1 MKLEARMFRS
11 RFARKVFALF
21 LLVAIVPI
29 VLIALFSFSQVTG
42 KLDDAGREELKVATK
57 TYGHT
62 VFSRLTRISQRTW
75 ELVDA
80 SEDKLFVP
88 TESAQSALEQFQWI
102 ASVDSAGQLTPVLGD
117 VPVDFNVAAVL
128 ANTDLSSE
136 SATNIVVADNA
147 GQLSPVMVQSK
158 AFDDGIVHQIISS
171 PVPEQL
177 WGTAERMSMRYQFHV
192 YDSRKRLLFSTA
204 DPGATLPASALNN
217 FQGHRGAFEFEAGDR
232 SFLGDYWSIF
242 MDAQFGGKNWYAVS
256 SREQDRVQA
265 PIKSFKLFFPLI
277 ALLSLLV
284 AAAIGSWQIQKRTGP
299 MDRLVAGTRSLAR
312 QDYKTRIDV
321 DSGDEFESL
330 GHSFNNMAQK
340 IDTQFGILKLLG
352 EIDRSMVDAN
362 NISSVAAL
370 LVHKGVDIMPG
381 TSLSVSLLN
390 SHDGDAATT
399 WFQSRSGSVDQRNE
413 EVSAIVRKLNTARSN
428 KAAEIDKLGALQT
441 FFKTHQEAGAK
452 LIQIF
457 PITSGEGPIGHIA
470 VGLTEDVSLDQEE
483 QRQFREISERVGIA
497 HAMVG
502 RKNDL
507 YREANFD
514 NLTSLPNR
522 KQFLDRLDRMCM
534 QGRKGDGG
542 FALLFLDLDL
552 FKQIN
557 DSMGHVVGD
566 RVLREIADRLAGA
579 VRFSDSVARLG
590 GDEFTVLLSNINDVT
605 EATRVVAQIQKLFA
619 KPVTVDNVDFL
630 INTSIGVAVF
640 PDNGITGADL
650 LKNADTAMYAA
661 KQEGSGRFRIY
672 ESSMTDMIRERVTL
686 ESELRKALDRDEM
699 EVHYQPVVDNRTDEV
714 VGAESL
720 IRWRHPERGMVPPDH
735 FIQIAEQSGL
745 IEDIGTF
752 VLRESIAHHKRCASV
767 GLTLNKIAV
776 NISARQFMLPDFA
789 NTIEQLL
796 DELDFDGKY
805 LELEMTESMLMK
817 NLDHTNSVISQ
828 LHDRN
833 VRFSIDDFGT
843 GYSSLNYLMKID
855 ADTIKIDKSF
865 IDEIT
870 TDPKV
875 CEIIKAIIFMCNG
888 LGKTIIT
895 EGVEDEA
902 QMQFLRQMSCHFVQG
917 WYYSKARP
925 SKDFISYAAGETTIQ
940 PAADWI

>member
-1 MKLEARMFRS
+1 M
-11 RFARKVFALF
+11 
-21 LLVAIVPI
+21 LVAIVPI

-42 KLDDAGREELKVATK
+42 KLNDAGREELKVATK
-57 TYGHT
+57 NYGHT
-62 VFSRLTRISQRTW
+62 VFTRLTRTSRRTW
-75 ELVDA
+75 ELIDI
-80 SEDKLFVP
+80 SDGELRIR
-88 TESAQSALEQFQWI
+88 TEPGAQTLDQFQWI
-102 ASVDSAGQLTPVLGD
+102 ATVDSAGLLRPLIGEI
-117 VPVDFNVAAVL
+117 PADFNAAAVL
-128 ANTDLSSE
+128 AE
-136 SATNIVVADNA
+136 SNLDSDISTNIVVSDHNGA
-147 GQLSPVMVQSK
+147 LTPILFQSK
-158 AFDDGIVHQIISS
+158 QLADQTTARIMSA
-171 PVPEQL
+171 PTPEQI
-177 WGTAERMSMRYQFHV
+177 WGTADQLSMRYQFHV
-192 YDSRKRLLFSTA
+192 YDDRKRLLFSTA
-204 DPGATLPASALNN
+204 QADTAIPASAMGELN
-217 FQGHRGAFEFEAGDR
+217 GHRGAFEFETGDR
-232 SFLGDYWSIF
+232 RYLGDFWSIF
-242 MDAQFGGKNWYAVS
+242 MDAQFGGKNWFAVS

-265 PIKSFKLFFPLI
+265 PIKSFKFFFPLI

-284 AAAIGSWQIQKRTGP
+284 AAGIGSWQIQKRTGP

-312 QDYKTRIDV
+312 QDYETRIDV
-321 DSGDEFESL
+321 DSGDEFEAL

-352 EIDRSMVDAN
+352 EIDRSMVDAT

-390 SHDGDAATT
+390 SHDGEAATT

-413 EVSAIVRKLNTARSN
+413 EASAVVRKLNSARSN
-428 KAAEIDKLGALQT
+428 KAVEIEKLGPLQS
-441 FFKTHQEAGAK
+441 FFNTHHEAGAK

-457 PITSGEGPIGHIA
+457 PISSGEGPIGHIA
-470 VGLTEDVSLDQEE
+470 VGLTEDMSLGQEE

-514 NLTSLPNR
+514 NLTTLPNR

-566 RVLREIADRLAGA
+566 KVLCEIADRLAGA

-590 GDEFTVLLSNINDVT
+590 GDEFTILLSNIDDVA
-605 EATRVVAQIQKLFA
+605 EATRVVAEIQKLFT
-619 KPVTVDNVDFL
+619 KPITVDNVEFL
-630 INTSIGVAVF
+630 VNTSIGVAVY
-640 PDNGITGADL
+640 PDNGITGSDL
-650 LKNADTAMYAA
+650 LQNADTAMYAA

-672 ESSMTDMIRERVTL
+672 ESSMTETIRERVTL
-686 ESELRKALDRDEM
+686 ESELRKALERNEL

-752 VLRESIAHHKRCASV
+752 VLRESIAHHKRCRSM
-767 GLTLNKIAV
+767 GITLDKIAI
-776 NISARQFMLPDFA
+776 NISARQFMLPEFA
-789 NTIEQLL
+789 TIIEQLL
-796 DELDFDGKY
+796 DELQFEGKF

-817 NLDHTNSVISQ
+817 NLDHTNAVISQ
-828 LHDRN
+828 LHARG

-865 IDEIT
+865 IDEIA

-895 EGVEDEA
+895 EGVEDEV
-902 QMQFLRQMSCHFVQG
+902 QMQFLRQMSCHYVQG